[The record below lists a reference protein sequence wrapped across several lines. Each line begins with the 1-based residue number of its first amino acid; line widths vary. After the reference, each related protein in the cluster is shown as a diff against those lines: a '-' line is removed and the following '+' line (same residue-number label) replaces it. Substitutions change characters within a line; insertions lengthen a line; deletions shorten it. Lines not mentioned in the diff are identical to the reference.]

1 MLEVPLF
8 FLMRPAST
16 GSAPFLLGHAFA
28 AGESLFYCE
37 WGGPFL
43 FGDPKFC
50 WGRPISAQL
59 LLGCPLL
66 QGHLSFARD
75 ASSGVALPLRGTS
88 LSCQGHPFSSY
99 GAPLFAWAPLFC
111 SERGTTLL
119 LLGHSPSAGVAL
131 PLPQG
136 RPSCAE
142 YTPFLLVMRRPSS
155 TGGAQQLLSA
165 GAPICCWGV
174 SRLPDIVNG
183 APLSCLASPTS
194 AEGSPSLINFCC
206 GASLL
211 LGRPSSAEG
220 APLLQG
226 APLFCWGA
234 PLRWGARLLLEAP
247 FSCWAPSAAG
257 GAPFL
262 PVAPIF
268 YYGAPLFLC
277 WGAHLRLG
285 RPSSSWNGGASLLL
299 LGRRS
304 SSGGHL
310 SCQECPS

>member
-1 MLEVPLF
+1 MNGAALSCSATPNS
-8 FLMRPAST
+8 A
-16 GSAPFLLGHAFA
+16 GGAPFL
-28 AGESLFYCE
+28 
-37 WGGPFL
+37 PN
-43 FGDPKFC
+43 FC
-50 WGRPISAQL
+50 WGA
-59 LLGCPLL
+59 PLL

-75 ASSGVALPLRGTS
+75 ASSGGALPLRGTS
-88 LSCQGHPFSSY
+88 LSCQRHPFSSY

-174 SRLPDIVNG
+174 SRLPDIVIG
-183 APLSCLASPTS
+183 APISCLASPTS

-220 APLLQG
+220 APLLLRAPLSCRGLLSSAG
-226 APLFCWGA
+226 AP
-234 PLRWGARLLLEAP
+234 
-247 FSCWAPSAAG
+247 PS
-257 GAPFL
+257 
-262 PVAPIF
+262 
-268 YYGAPLFLC
+268 
-277 WGAHLRLG
+277 LG
-285 RPSSSWNGGASLLL
+285 RPSPAGGSLLL
-299 LGRRS
+299 LGPLRCRGRPFSASGTHFLLWGFSFSLLGRLSAVRAPLFFLEWGRLSTFAGASLLFRGTPLLPGVPLLNRRHLFILVIRRPS
-304 SSGGHL
+304 SAGGAHL
-310 SCQECPS
+310 LLGRL

>member
-1 MLEVPLF
+1 MQG
-8 FLMRPAST
+8 A
-16 GSAPFLLGHAFA
+16 LL
-28 AGESLFYCE
+28 
-37 WGGPFL
+37 
-43 FGDPKFC
+43 FC
-50 WGRPISAQL
+50 WRRHSCG
-59 LLGCPLL
+59 
-66 QGHLSFARD
+66 D
-75 ASSGVALPLRGTS
+75 ALPLRGTS
-88 LSCQGHPFSSY
+88 LFCQRHPFSSY
-99 GAPLFAWAPLFC
+99 GAPVFFFSGARRPSAARNGARLSFYWGTAPLLRLPFRC
-111 SERGTTLL
+111 RQGAP
-119 LLGHSPSAGVAL
+119 LG
-131 PLPQG
+131 
-136 RPSCAE
+136 RI
-142 YTPFLLVMRRPSS
+142 YPFLFVMGRPSS

-211 LGRPSSAEG
+211 LGRPSSAGG

-234 PLRWGARLLLEAP
+234 PLRWGARLPLEAL

-268 YYGAPLFLC
+268 FYYGLLFFFVGAPIC
-277 WGAHLRLG
+277 G
-285 RPSSSWNGGASLLL
+285 
-299 LGRRS
+299 
-304 SSGGHL
+304 
-310 SCQECPS
+310 